1 MISNAEL
8 DRLIA
13 ELRTHPV
20 AEDELRELK
29 EGVVISLS
37 QSQPEFIEYAF
48 WLSVPLDQRAF
59 FSKTVEHST

>member
-8 DRLIA
+8 DRRIA

-29 EGVVISLS
+29 EGVVVSLS
-37 QSQPEFIEYAF
+37 QSQPEFIEYGF
-48 WLSVPLDQRAF
+48 
-59 FSKTVEHST
+59 

>member
-1 MISNAEL
+1 MIANPEL

-37 QSQPEFIEYAF
+37 QSQPAGFDYAF
-48 WLSVPLDQRAF
+48 RLNSGGQMYF
-59 FSKTVEHST
+59 FFRR

>member
-59 FSKTVEHST
+59 VSKTAEHST